1 MCVFFRFRTHSSGVS
16 KKDKLPVTGH
26 PQKYDQMEIMS
37 DIVAKEINVL
47 KIDVPKP
54 GGRGWKRTF
63 SEISTQDQNLGDNW
77 GQQMSEG
84 ARYVLKETWVKA
96 NEPHYDAKC
105 FPAFHPHGTGSVFS
119 EACSGGL
126 QAHSR
131 NRATLID
138 SRFRKAALWA
148 FWKLDQQIK
157 NELFH
162 ANNKRRQYGRPNA
175 AGADDADG
183 FKRSFGSAIPRN
195 IPESS
200 G

>member
-1 MCVFFRFRTHSSGVS
+1 MSRTTRCAQLCRSAVSCVVLFSRFEHRPNQST
-16 KKDKLPVTGH
+16 
-26 PQKYDQMEIMS
+26 
-37 DIVAKEINVL
+37 NV
-47 KIDVPKP
+47 VCGPA
-54 GGRGWKRTF
+54 T
-63 SEISTQDQNLGDNW
+63 E
-77 GQQMSEG
+77 
-84 ARYVLKETWVKA
+84 
-96 NEPHYDAKC
+96 DAKC

-138 SRFRKAALWA
+138 SRFRKSALWA

-200 G
+200 GCSQ

>member
-1 MCVFFRFRTHSSGVS
+1 MVCGPAT
-16 KKDKLPVTGH
+16 
-26 PQKYDQMEIMS
+26 E
-37 DIVAKEINVL
+37 
-47 KIDVPKP
+47 
-54 GGRGWKRTF
+54 
-63 SEISTQDQNLGDNW
+63 
-77 GQQMSEG
+77 
-84 ARYVLKETWVKA
+84 
-96 NEPHYDAKC
+96 DAKC

-138 SRFRKAALWA
+138 SRFRKSALWA

>member
-1 MCVFFRFRTHSSGVS
+1 
-16 KKDKLPVTGH
+16 
-26 PQKYDQMEIMS
+26 MS
-37 DIVAKEINVL
+37 LTLAGEVGSA
-47 KIDVPKP
+47 P
-54 GGRGWKRTF
+54 F
-63 SEISTQDQNLGDNW
+63 SEISTQDQDLCVNW

-138 SRFRKAALWA
+138 SRFRKSALWA

-195 IPESS
+195 IPESP

>member
-47 KIDVPKP
+47 KIDVPNP

-63 SEISTQDQNLGDNW
+63 SEISTQDQDLGENW

-96 NEPHYDAKC
+96 NEPHYALRLAVSKRGFLC
-105 FPAFHPHGTGSVFS
+105 SVVFTFRAPPIS
-119 EACSGGL
+119 EHQRGL
-126 QAHSR
+126 WS
-131 NRATLID
+131 ID
-138 SRFRKAALWA
+138 RG
-148 FWKLDQQIK
+148 
-157 NELFH
+157 
-162 ANNKRRQYGRPNA
+162 RQVL
-175 AGADDADG
+175 
-183 FKRSFGSAIPRN
+183 PRV
-195 IPESS
+195 SS
-200 G
+200 PRHRLGLL